1 MKLDATSLSTAPG
14 EKAHVKLAFVSEDR
28 IASFSGEADVDPTA
42 PAATGRFELAKF
54 SLGLLF
60 PYYSEVLDVDV
71 QKGSL
76 DLAARFSVD
85 TGGNLT
91 LSDGVGT
98 ISELS
103 LALPGNRSPLW
114 RVPTLTATGVDVDV
128 RARKVTFG
136 ELKSHSP
143 SLRIVRERDGS
154 LEFAR
159 VLKTGQ
165 AKARTDRRGVDD
177 RDDQGLDRARRHRL
191 RGPRADAR
199 GEARDPRRRSSRQRP
214 VERARREI
222 AGQAQ
227 RAHRRARADGLRGTG
242 RDPAAVAV
250 RHAGG
255 VGTRPGRVEALFRAR
270 SQRRHHRR
278 RTGGERTGRAGRSRR
293 RCGAR
298 LVERRDEGHR
308 LRLVRQAD
316 VVRSCTLE
324 IAGGRGHGHRERTV
338 PRRHRSHRPRGLLRA
353 RHRLSGRHD
362 QYRQA
367 GNAGGEPGTR
377 ARCEAGAACRARRAE
392 RSAAGVDRPHRAGAR
407 QRGLLRS
414 VREAELLGQPHRRR
428 GQRLGDVGQ
437 TGR

>member
-1 MKLDATSLSTAPG
+1 M
-14 EKAHVKLAFVSEDR
+14 
-28 IASFSGEADVDPTA
+28 
-42 PAATGRFELAKF
+42 
-54 SLGLLF
+54 
-60 PYYSEVLDVDV
+60 

-85 TGGNLT
+85 AGGNLT

-136 ELKSHSP
+136 ELKSRGP
-143 SLRIVRERDGS
+143 ALRVVRERDGS

-159 VLKTGQ
+159 VLKPGQ
-165 AKARTDRRGVDD
+165 AKDVTTSGAEWTFAATKALTEHGAIDFEDRVPTPAVKLAIRDVDFIASDLSNARGAKSQFKLSGHIGERGRIAFEGPVAT
-177 RDDQGLDRARRHRL
+177 RPLSLSGTLEASGLALVALKPYFEHEVNVVVTARR
-191 RGPRADAR
+191 
-199 GEARDPRRRSSRQRP
+199 
-214 VERARREI
+214 I
-222 AGQAQ
+222 C
-227 RAHRRARADGLRGTG
+227 
-242 RDPAAVAV
+242 
-250 RHAGG
+250 
-255 VGTRPGRVEALFRAR
+255 
-270 SQRRHHRR
+270 
-278 RTGGERTGRAGRSRR
+278 GERTGRAGRSRR

-298 LVERRDEGHR
+298 LVARRDEGHR

-367 GNAGGEPGTR
+367 GNAGGEPGTH
-377 ARCEAGAACRARRAE
+377 A
-392 RSAAGVDRPHRAGAR
+392 
-407 QRGLLRS
+407 
-414 VREAELLGQPHRRR
+414 
-428 GQRLGDVGQ
+428 
-437 TGR
+437 